1 MKTIGYTGHKEAIV
15 EARPFSKSKPR
26 FADGAAFFNNA
37 VINLGEA
44 SYDFAKATH
53 MQFDSNCFVGEVINP
68 FSEMGVVAIS
78 RETIPSVAPADAWQ
92 ALSAY
97 RAVAK
102 ACGPSSHREP
112 ETGGTD
118 ITGAKLRG
126 IPFRGALQP

>member
-26 FADGAAFFNNA
+26 FADGAAL
-37 VINLGEA
+37 IILGEA
-44 SYDFAKATH
+44 SYDFAEATH
-53 MQFDSNCFVGEVINP
+53 MQFDSNCFVGKVINP
-68 FSEMGVVAIS
+68 FSETGAVAIS
-78 RETIPSVAPADAWQ
+78 RDIIPSVAPADAWQ

-112 ETGGTD
+112 ETGDTD
-118 ITGAKLRG
+118 ITRAKLRG